1 MEKEDGEVVDVFQNQ
16 EYYPSSDSFSNEQK
30 QLTSE
35 RENKRSE
42 DRWRELDSQSFHKV
56 VVEIFD
62 DLRRNE
68 DNGRNKVIGVFH
80 GIYSRC

>member
-42 DRWRELDSQSFHKV
+42 DRWRINIEAGKV
-56 VVEIFD
+56 
-62 DLRRNE
+62 
-68 DNGRNKVIGVFH
+68 DNILSNQRDACVHVCQ
-80 GIYSRC
+80 YLE